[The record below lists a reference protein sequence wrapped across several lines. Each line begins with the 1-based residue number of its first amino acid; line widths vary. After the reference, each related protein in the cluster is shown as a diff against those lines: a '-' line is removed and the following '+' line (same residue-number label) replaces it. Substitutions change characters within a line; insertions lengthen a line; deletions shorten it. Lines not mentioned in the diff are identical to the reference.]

1 MAKKEQGKKEKTI
14 KKAKVKKENYFAGV
28 RAEMK
33 KVSWPKKEEVIKY
46 TVSTIIFIIV
56 LVLFFVLMSLVMSLI
71 KGAFN

>member
-46 TVSTIIFIIV
+46 SNV
-56 LVLFFVLMSLVMSLI
+56 
-71 KGAFN
+71 FN